1 MNLEFKCLPKIYDNS
16 ERKEATQDYA
26 SLLGDLGYSP
36 DMGAIYASLP
46 AFKEYG
52 ITADELEGAGIAA
65 GHGCAYVRN
74 KYGTKELCESCPM
87 HDHADARLIHCDSP
101 DVTQDNIRDLDAWR
115 AKGGK
120 KQDEAEDKNTSLPAE
135 DQKEGN
141 PAPFMAEENAP
152 DEDAEQRER
161 KLLIH
166 LLSQKPTSIKAMTPS
181 DMDERYRIAD
191 LFTSTVGDKLSSEDS
206 TPIKLNR
213 KVYELI
219 CKCIDSKMVR
229 STAVIA
235 EYLGTRT
242 FIDLFCSNNKGI
254 RCEEAEEFLGEF
266 YRQLTDE
273 ALDYGKRYA
282 AMSEWERRKAREDV
296 FAYFKGIPDKEKKPK
311 KAPRKDNDY
320 YSQNMSFMD
329 IYGAES
335 TAPPPPVKE
344 AAPAPEDPEEDEYD
358 IDTFVNEGKTRHL
371 DTKPK
376 DEPPKEKG
384 DNVPEDKT
392 DKGDKGDKGQPAPM
406 EENKTE
412 TAAAAE
418 AKETEKTAPSPAIN
432 PHAILAPDELK
443 DWFNAVSASRQNE
456 EPAPGKDTLSEKD
469 TLPEE
474 GAAAPEKG
482 SDEPKE
488 TKDDIVPPKPEAKEP
503 PKPETAEKK
512 KKNRNKKKE
521 DAVPAK
527 DKEEKEAQAP
537 QFELKA
543 FSFSDS
549 LFTNEDLNNFPLTET
564 SDDTGRYDR
573 DVEAYPEDTA
583 SRRDFEWGSETYSYE
598 MTLSETWLK
607 DNNIVDLNTAAEGE
621 ANKKLMYAFMKSLV
635 IGVEAVRIGTLKK
648 FNFLLY
654 FGDIGERYA
663 IEADSNPAKTTVKR
677 YLKAERFKK
686 ISTCPV
692 AVMARCAALGFMPQN
707 LSYARKPSHPLGTF
721 AAAERIS
728 ECGFVGYNEEHWKW
742 NRAAVTDAR
751 LMYFEQALS
760 RSLYYNGMMYPFIE
774 TDKGKYIFLNMVH
787 KPTEKVI
794 VRARIL
800 DDVTKEAFKRFADA
814 TIRKLEENEVFY
826 KYNVYI
832 VGLDYEKRLLAYA
845 VDVPDYRA
853 FYTCLSRVQLKIFN
867 KIFWA
872 GEVRPKLRYE
882 TERYAATS
890 EPQGKTS

>member
-36 DMGAIYASLP
+36 EMGAIYASLP

-115 AKGGK
+115 AKGSK
-120 KQDEAEDKNTSLPAE
+120 KQDETEDKNTSLPAE

-141 PAPFMAEENAP
+141 PAPVTVEENLP

-166 LLSQKPTSIKAMTPS
+166 LLSQKPTSLKTMFPAEKTEKDRITALFVSTVQSDAVDAAAPFPVNRKIYELLHTCIETKRIKGATAIANYLAPDTFTDWFCAYNAIKEES
-181 DMDERYRIAD
+181 ARAFLESYYTTLRKEAFTYGERY
-191 LFTSTVGDKLSSEDS
+191 T
-206 TPIKLNR
+206 
-213 KVYELI
+213 
-219 CKCIDSKMVR
+219 
-229 STAVIA
+229 
-235 EYLGTRT
+235 
-242 FIDLFCSNNKGI
+242 
-254 RCEEAEEFLGEF
+254 
-266 YRQLTDE
+266 
-273 ALDYGKRYA
+273 

-296 FAYFKGIPDKEKKPK
+296 FAYFKGSPDKEKKPK
-311 KAPRKDNDY
+311 KAPRKGNDY

-335 TAPPPPVKE
+335 TAPSSPMKE
-344 AAPAPEDPEEDEYD
+344 EAPAPEDPEEDEYD

-392 DKGDKGDKGQPAPM
+392 DKGDKGQPAPT

-412 TAAAAE
+412 TPAAAE
-418 AKETEKTAPSPAIN
+418 AKETEKTAPSPVAN

-443 DWFNAVSASRQNE
+443 DWFNAVSAARQNE
-456 EPAPGKDTLSEKD
+456 EPAAGKDTLSEKD

-482 SDEPKE
+482 NDEPKE
-488 TKDDIVPPKPEAKEP
+488 TKEDIVQPTPEAKEP

-583 SRRDFEWGSETYSYE
+583 TRRDFEWGSETYSYE

-607 DNNIVDLNTAAEGE
+607 DNNIVDLNTVAEGE

-707 LSYARKPSHPLGTF
+707 LSYACKPSHPLGTF

-728 ECGFVGYNEEHWKW
+728 ECGFVGYNEEYWKW

-760 RSLYYNGMMYPFIE
+760 RSLYYNGTMYPFIE

-867 KIFWA
+867 KIFRA